1 MTGGGGIE
9 FLAFSLEQAEA
20 KRVKRSNPDI
30 LHGIFIPLS
39 PTRTIFNI
47 LWNICQTS
55 NTSERLG
62 KITIDIQSSFSDIVL
77 G

>member
-1 MTGGGGIE
+1 
-9 FLAFSLEQAEA
+9 
-20 KRVKRSNPDI
+20 
-30 LHGIFIPLS
+30 LS
-39 PTRTIFNI
+39 PTRTLFNI

-55 NTSERLG
+55 NTSERLD